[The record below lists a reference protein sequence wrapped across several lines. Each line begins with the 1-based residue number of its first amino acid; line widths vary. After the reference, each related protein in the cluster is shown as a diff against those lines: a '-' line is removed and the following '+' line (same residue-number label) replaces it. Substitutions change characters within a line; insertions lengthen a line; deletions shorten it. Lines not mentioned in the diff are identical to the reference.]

1 MDSEQNTNMKESQPV
16 RSCIS
21 CGTTTTPLW
30 RAGPTGPK
38 SMCNRCGI
46 KWTRAMAKKLKKKS
60 KSSVGSTHFSKMA
73 VIVPSDDSTSHSTE
87 NSYDDRKSSNGA
99 STRYQK
105 TKTVK
110 PKGSPIINSSK
121 RKEAP
126 RTSPRKKTVTTSRRA
141 TIPKS
146 SPNPL
151 EPYLFLNAA
160 VNEYQSMNER
170 MMFQQSLSEL
180 QQEIDFLKQENQHQQ
195 ELLNHWRSEAS
206 EISMPITQELSEGE
220 ASTAMDNMLD
230 LSND

>member
-1 MDSEQNTNMKESQPV
+1 MKENQMEQV
-16 RSCIS
+16 
-21 CGTTTTPLW
+21 L
-30 RAGPTGPK
+30 
-38 SMCNRCGI
+38 GI
-46 KWTRAMAKKLKKKS
+46 K
-60 KSSVGSTHFSKMA
+60 
-73 VIVPSDDSTSHSTE
+73 
-87 NSYDDRKSSNGA
+87 
-99 STRYQK
+99 K

-110 PKGSPIINSSK
+110 PKGSPIINPSK

-141 TIPKS
+141 AIPKTN
-146 SPNPL
+146 PNPL

-180 QQEIDFLKQENQHQQ
+180 QQEIDYLKQENQHQQ

-206 EISMPITQELSEGE
+206 EISMPSLNQELSESE

>member
-1 MDSEQNTNMKESQPV
+1 MDSEKNTNMKESQPV

-60 KSSVGSTHFSKMA
+60 KSSVGSTHFKA
-73 VIVPSDDSTSHSTE
+73 VIVPSDDSNSHSTE
-87 NSYDDRKSSNGA
+87 NSYDERKSNGA

-110 PKGSPIINSSK
+110 PKGSPIINPSK

-141 TIPKS
+141 AMPKTN
-146 SPNPL
+146 PNPL

-180 QQEIDFLKQENQHQQ
+180 QQEIDYLKQENQHQQ

-206 EISMPITQELSEGE
+206 EISMPSLNQELSESE

>member
-1 MDSEQNTNMKESQPV
+1 MDSEKNTNMKESQPV

-60 KSSVGSTHFSKMA
+60 KSSVGSTHFKA
-73 VIVPSDDSTSHSTE
+73 VIVPSDDSISHSTE
-87 NSYDDRKSSNGA
+87 NSYDERKSNGA

-110 PKGSPIINSSK
+110 PKGSPIINPSK

-141 TIPKS
+141 AMPKTN
-146 SPNPL
+146 PNPL

-180 QQEIDFLKQENQHQQ
+180 QQEIDYLKQENQHQQ

-206 EISMPITQELSEGE
+206 EISMPSLNQELSESE